1 MRRVVMRAAVL
12 GALVWPL
19 AACGL
24 ADSRSALPEF
34 LRAKAA
40 DLPPPEAAPD
50 VRRLVG
56 ADLDAIFVANSYP
69 HDVRVSL
76 PHRELRGT
84 GWTACVQADVTSA
97 TGGALG
103 PQIYRVMI
111 EDSRITDRRRVGPDD
126 NCTTEHYEPI

>member
-1 MRRVVMRAAVL
+1 MRCGLMRAALL
-12 GALVWPL
+12 GALAWPL

-34 LRAKAA
+34 LRVKAA

-50 VRRLVG
+50 VRHLVS
-56 ADLDAIFVANSYP
+56 ADLDAVFVANSNP
-69 HDVRVSL
+69 HDVRVSM

-84 GWTACVQADVTSA
+84 GWTACVKADVTSA

-111 EDSRITDRRRVGPDD
+111 EDNHITDRRRVDPDD
-126 NCTTEHYEPI
+126 NCTSEHYEPI